1 MNIHEFGK
9 ENNEIILLIHPS
21 VVKWDYFE
29 NVIPLLQEKY
39 HLLTYS
45 MQWLSRAMLS
55 WLIRNI

>member
-29 NVIPLLQEKY
+29 NVIPLQQKNTMAYL
-39 HLLTYS
+39 
-45 MQWLSRAMLS
+45 
-55 WLIRNI
+55 